1 MTVAIHQNDMVSP
14 ITPQDHR
21 RAAAERSIEA
31 ILDAA
36 ERLLATGS
44 DTNTS
49 AVASAAGV
57 SRVTLYSHFP
67 TRPALLEA
75 VAQRVLAQGAEAIAA
90 ARPASGEPAEALDR
104 LIEAAWGKL
113 DRNLQLFAAARAEL
127 SDDALRRAHE
137 QIDAP
142 ILGVIRRGRRAGQF
156 RKDAPATWLL
166 ATYYALM
173 HAAADEVTA
182 GRLSSRAAVPILKQT
197 IGAAFQAD

>member
-1 MTVAIHQNDMVSP
+1 MSP
-14 ITPQDHR
+14 SAPQDHR
-21 RAAAERSIEA
+21 RAAAERSVAA

-44 DTNTS
+44 DASTS
-49 AVASAAGV
+49 AVAAAAGV

-75 VAQRVLAQGAEAIAA
+75 VAQRAVGRGAEAIAA
-90 ARPASGEPAEALDR
+90 AKPGTGEPAEALDR

-113 DRNLQLFAAARAEL
+113 DRDLSLLAAGRAEL
-127 SDDALRRAHE
+127 SPDALRRAHE

-142 ILGVIRRGRRAGQF
+142 ILALIKRGRSAGAF
-156 RKDAPATWLL
+156 RKDVPANWLL

-173 HAAADEVTA
+173 HAAADEVNA
-182 GRLSSRAAVPILKQT
+182 GRLSRRQALPAVKRT
-197 IGAAFQAD
+197 IGAAFAAG